1 MNAMERIKLA
11 GNAILGLV
19 IYFALVAMPLV

>member
-1 MNAMERIKLA
+1 MSAMDKVKLVSNAV
-11 GNAILGLV
+11 LGLV